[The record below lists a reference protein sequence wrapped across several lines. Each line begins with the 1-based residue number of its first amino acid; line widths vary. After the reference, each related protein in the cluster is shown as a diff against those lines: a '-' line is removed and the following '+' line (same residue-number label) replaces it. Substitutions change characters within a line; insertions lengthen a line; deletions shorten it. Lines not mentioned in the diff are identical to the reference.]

1 MSERSTIYRFVS
13 NAYQMI
19 VAMGMLAATS
29 CGGSTGPTTTSTTTT
44 TASATTTTTAATTS
58 TTTTAPVTTT
68 TTSTTTTSIPVLTG
82 SISVE
87 STPPNTCTATATAPV
102 SCTFVGNASGGQ
114 APFTFEWTF
123 RNPTNG
129 VSVIATGQRVT
140 PTLGCN
146 VSVGVPSFN
155 LTIALVI
162 RAANGAS
169 TTVNGTQQIIRVP
182 NNCGIPV

>member
-44 TASATTTTTAATTS
+44 TASATTTTTA
-58 TTTTAPVTTT
+58 PVTTT

-82 SISVE
+82 SISVQN
-87 STPPNTCTATATAPV
+87 TPCTATATAPV

-114 APFTFEWTF
+114 APYTFTWIF
-123 RNPTNG
+123 RNPANNAT
-129 VSVIATGQRVT
+129 VQATGQQVR
-140 PTLGCN
+140 PQLGCDIAVGVQTFN
-146 VSVGVPSFN
+146 VSLT
-155 LTIALVI
+155 LTIQP
-162 RAANGAS
+162 AS
-169 TTVNGTQQIIRVP
+169 GSSITVTGTQQIVRAAG
-182 NNCGIPV
+182 NCGV

>member
-29 CGGSTGPTTTSTTTT
+29 CGGSPGPTTTSTTTT

-82 SISVE
+82 SISVQN
-87 STPPNTCTATATAPV
+87 TPCTAPSTGQV

-114 APFTFEWTF
+114 APFTFSWRFTA
-123 RNPTNG
+123 NNQ
-129 VSVIATGQRVT
+129 VVIAPGQQVRPEIGCGFSMTGVA
-140 PTLGCN
+140 
-146 VSVGVPSFN
+146 SFN
-155 LTIALVI
+155 LAIALTI
-162 RAANGAS
+162 TAANNAS
-169 TTVNGTQQIIRVP
+169 TTVNGTQQIIRAAG
-182 NNCGIPV
+182 NCGV